1 MTGSVVWRVTRW
13 LLLLGFAAFF
23 AIPLLSMLDFST
35 QVPGSA
41 PGRTG
46 QAWLNLVEDP
56 AVFEAIVTSLLL
68 SLFTVVMMIALLVP
82 TMIWVRLRVPRASRL
97 VEYLCL
103 LPLTIPALVIVVGI
117 SNVYAWVTY
126 LLGDS
131 ALVLTFAY
139 VVLVLPYSYRAI
151 DAALSS
157 IDVATLA
164 EAGRSLGAGWFTV
177 IARIVLPNIVPGVL
191 SAAFISVALV
201 LGEFTF
207 ASLLNFETLPVV
219 INLLGK
225 SNALDRGRRVARH
238 HRLRL
243 GAAPV
248 HRALQQG
255 PTYEW
260 REVLVTQTDVDGRPG
275 KDDGASR
282 SVRLH
287 DLTRDFGSFRA
298 LDGFDLRMAPGEL
311 VALLGPSGCGKTT
324 VLRILAGLDHP
335 TTGHVEVGGRDITRV
350 PANKRDM
357 GMVFQAY
364 SLFPHLTVLDNVAF
378 GLKLRGQDRSA
389 RRRRASEVLDLV
401 GLGEHTAK
409 YANQLSGGQQ
419 QRVALARAL
428 AIEPSVLLLDE
439 PLSALDAKVR
449 VQLRDEIRRVQ
460 LEVGTTTLFVT
471 HDQEEALAV
480 ADRVGVMNR
489 GRLEQ
494 LAPPSELYA
503 DPASQ
508 FVAEFVGLNNKVAAV
523 VSDRRATVLGA
534 AVPTIEGSISSG
546 PGQALVRPESV
557 TITADG
563 PANATVASVNFL
575 GPVSRVYVDV
585 DDAELLM
592 ADVPSPLAVR
602 LNPGDRVAVGVEPTP
617 LLVVATPS
625 QPSVATA

>member
-1 MTGSVVWRVTRW
+1 M
-13 LLLLGFAAFF
+13 
-23 AIPLLSMLDFST
+23 
-35 QVPGSA
+35 
-41 PGRTG
+41 
-46 QAWLNLVEDP
+46 
-56 AVFEAIVTSLLL
+56 
-68 SLFTVVMMIALLVP
+68 
-82 TMIWVRLRVPRASRL
+82 
-97 VEYLCL
+97 
-103 LPLTIPALVIVVGI
+103 
-117 SNVYAWVTY
+117 
-126 LLGDS
+126 
-131 ALVLTFAY
+131 
-139 VVLVLPYSYRAI
+139 
-151 DAALSS
+151 
-157 IDVATLA
+157 
-164 EAGRSLGAGWFTV
+164 
-177 IARIVLPNIVPGVL
+177 
-191 SAAFISVALV
+191 
-201 LGEFTF
+201 
-207 ASLLNFETLPVV
+207 
-219 INLLGK
+219 
-225 SNALDRGRRVARH
+225 
-238 HRLRL
+238 
-243 GAAPV
+243 
-248 HRALQQG
+248 
-255 PTYEW
+255 
-260 REVLVTQTDVDGRPG
+260 TQTDVDGRPG

-282 SVRLH
+282 SVHLH

-298 LDGFDLRMAPGEL
+298 LDGFDIRMAPGEL

-494 LAPPSELYA
+494 LAPPSQLYA
-503 DPASQ
+503 HPASQ

-523 VSDRRATVLGA
+523 VSDRRATVFGA

-563 PANATVASVNFL
+563 PSNATVASVNFL

-592 ADVPSPLAVR
+592 AAVPSPLAVR
-602 LNPGDRVAVGVEPTP
+602 LNPGDRVAVGVDATP